1 MIDLTRTSLGWTDEV
16 SVRLPLVRVKI
27 SDLIEILNGAV
38 EQSIGYWVERSR
50 DIKHLRAPLFEGS
63 EKLHSYVVEISVR
76 PEEDD
81 KWYSINVQT
90 VVDGLLKALDPKVK
104 LASVHREQAM
114 TVLTRGVDEA
124 DLDADSY
131 DVFVQLGIFGE
142 IVYG

>member
-1 MIDLTRTSLGWTDEV
+1 MIDLTKSALGWNDTV
-16 SVRLPLVRVKI
+16 SVRLPVVAVKVK
-27 SDLIEILNGAV
+27 DLIEILNGAV

-50 DIKHLRAPLFEGS
+50 DMKHLRAPLFEGS
-63 EKLHSYVVEISVR
+63 DKLHSYVVEISVR

-81 KWYSINVQT
+81 KWYTISVAT
-90 VVDGLLKALDPKVK
+90 VRDGLLKALDPSVKV
-104 LASVHREQAM
+104 ASVHREQAM
-114 TVLTRGVDEA
+114 TVLTRGLDEA

>member
-1 MIDLTRTSLGWTDEV
+1 MIDLTRTSLGWTDSV
-16 SVRLPLVRVKI
+16 SVRLPLVQVKI

-50 DIKHLRAPLFEGS
+50 DIKHLRAPLVEGS
-63 EKLHSYVVEISVR
+63 DKLHSYVVEISVR

-81 KWYSINVQT
+81 TWYSINVQT
-90 VVDGLLKALDPKVK
+90 VVDGLLKALDRNTKV
-104 LASVHREQAM
+104 ASIHREQAM
-114 TVLTRGVDEA
+114 TVLTRGLDEA

>member
-1 MIDLTRTSLGWTDEV
+1 MIDLTRTSLGWTDSV
-16 SVRLPLVRVKI
+16 SVRLPLVQVKI

-63 EKLHSYVVEISVR
+63 DKLHSFVVEISVR

-81 KWYSINVQT
+81 TWYSINVQT
-90 VVDGLLKALDPKVK
+90 VVDGLLKALDRNTKV
-104 LASVHREQAM
+104 ASIHREQAM
-114 TVLTRGVDEA
+114 TVLTRGLDEA